1 MAVDVPTA
9 SWSRTMERVSRGFY
23 LGACVLFLAVMW
35 GSSANLLL
43 DSPAGAIAGI
53 LTTLALVALAASVW
67 RWGFRSDIAVVV
79 AAVAAATALVCGL
92 GRVGFRADG
101 AGWWVTVVLA
111 LPLLYVLLGLPDW
124 RGAALACAV
133 VVLAVVARW
142 VVDPHRPA
150 LAVVEVLGACA
161 AAVATAQAASLLRRV
176 GQVNDARERRQV
188 IQLAAEA
195 RSVGKE
201 THTRWVDRFLHDEV
215 AHALRAVTLSERLD
229 RAEVRSIAAEAT
241 DRLTDLSATDPPSVD
256 LGGVLT
262 EVATESGLRVDLEL
276 ASVTVAPDVV
286 DVVAAVVR
294 EALRN
299 VRRHAGV
306 QEAQVVLRTSG
317 DAIVVE
323 VIDRGRGFK
332 PAQVPRDRFG
342 VRDGIV
348 ARMGDIAGTASI
360 TSGGDGTRVRLQW
373 AAECSDDTDWVDQ
386 IRARRVALLIS
397 GPFVVAC
404 VLQCVLRTG
413 ALGHPWAGVLGTVL
427 VALAWCC
434 GAWAYRRRDI
444 GWRMNLVMVAIACA
458 AIALNAYAL
467 PPGASDPTLF
477 WLASSAMPLV
487 AFSVVG
493 RSLLECALAVVVIA
507 MLPIA
512 LLVLTGASLNQILGL
527 AGALFAPFALAPLIL
542 GGAWWTK
549 RGVRRAVQD
558 NEIRQ
563 HSVVRQVEADLR
575 EQALRDRVG
584 GLRARIQP
592 FLADIAADRT
602 DPRAEAV
609 RRRAAVLEAW
619 VRDGLGGP
627 TTQWPTELT
636 GPVRTL
642 RESGSQVTLS
652 QVAPLPPEHLSL
664 VAQVL
669 TALTGSAPARVGV
682 SSTAG
687 PDGTRTTVTVRPVQ
701 QEAVDQITALDVGS
715 LRTDGST
722 YLVVQFDS
730 DPMSGVPRTVPGP
743 PDSAM
748 ITR

>member
-1 MAVDVPTA
+1 
-9 SWSRTMERVSRGFY
+9 MERVSRGFY
-23 LGACVLFLAVMW
+23 VGACVLFLAVMW
-35 GSSANLLL
+35 GSTANLLL
-43 DSPAGAIAGI
+43 DSAPGTIAGVV
-53 LTTLALVALAASVW
+53 TTLALVALAASVW
-67 RWGFRSDIAVVV
+67 RWGFRSDVAVVV

-101 AGWWVTVVLA
+101 AGWWVTIVLA

-124 RGAALACAV
+124 RGVVLASLV

-142 VVDPHRPA
+142 VVDPQRPA

-161 AAVATAQAASLLRRV
+161 AAIATAQAASLLRRV
-176 GQVNDARERRQV
+176 GEVNDARERRQV
-188 IQLAAEA
+188 VQLTAEA
-195 RSVGKE
+195 RSVGQE
-201 THTRWVDRFLHDEV
+201 AHTRWVDRFLHDEV

-241 DRLTDLSATDPPSVD
+241 DRLTDLSATDPPTVD

-262 EVATESGLRVDLEL
+262 EVAGESGLAVELDL
-276 ASVTVAPDVV
+276 ASVTIAPDVV

-306 QEAQVVLRTSG
+306 REARVVLRDDGG
-317 DAIVVE
+317 DIVLD

-332 PAQVPRDRFG
+332 PAQVPRDRYG

-348 ARMGDIAGTASI
+348 ARMADIAGTATI
-360 TSGGDGTRVRLQW
+360 TSDANGTRVRLQW
-373 AAECSDDTDWVDQ
+373 AAETGDDTDWVDQ
-386 IRARRVALLIS
+386 IRARRVAVLIS

-404 VLQCVLRTG
+404 VLQCALRAG
-413 ALGHPWAGVLGTVL
+413 DLRHPWAAVLGTVL
-427 VALAWCC
+427 VVLAWCF

-444 GWRMNLVMVAIACA
+444 GWRMHLVMVAVACA

-467 PPGASDPTLF
+467 PSGAADPTLF
-477 WLASSAMPLV
+477 WLASSTMPLV

-493 RSLLECALAVVVIA
+493 RSLVECALAVLIVA
-507 MLPIA
+507 TFPIA
-512 LLVLTGASLNQILGL
+512 LLVSTGASLNQILGL

-549 RGVRRAVQD
+549 RGVRRALQD

-563 HSVVRQVEADLR
+563 HSVLRQVEADLR

-584 GLRARIQP
+584 DLRARIQP
-592 FLADIAADRT
+592 FLADIALSRS
-602 DPRAEAV
+602 DPRALPV

-627 TTQWPTELT
+627 TTRWPSDLT
-636 GPVRTL
+636 APVHRL
-642 RESGSQVTLS
+642 REGGAQVTLS
-652 QVAPLPPEHLSL
+652 QLTPMPREHLSV
-664 VAQVL
+664 VADVL
-669 TALTGSAPARVGV
+669 GVLATSAPARVGV

-687 PDGTRTTVTVRPVQ
+687 PDGTRTTVTVRPVG
-701 QEAVDQITALDVGS
+701 QEAVERITALGVGS

-730 DPMSGVPRTVPGP
+730 AAVSGVPRTVADASG
-743 PDSAM
+743 SAM
-748 ITR
+748 MQR

>member
-1 MAVDVPTA
+1 
-9 SWSRTMERVSRGFY
+9 MERVSRGFY
-23 LGACVLFLAVMW
+23 VGACVLFLAVMW
-35 GSSANLLL
+35 GSTANLLL
-43 DSPAGAIAGI
+43 DSAAGI
-53 LTTLALVALAASVW
+53 VASTLTTFALVALAIAVW
-67 RWGFRSDIAVVV
+67 RWGFRSDVAVVV
-79 AAVAAATALVCGL
+79 AIVAALTALLCGL

-124 RGAALACAV
+124 RGAALASVV
-133 VVLAVVARW
+133 VVLSVVARW
-142 VVDPHRPA
+142 VVDPHRPG
-150 LAVVEVLGACA
+150 LATVEVLGACA
-161 AAVATAQAASLLRRV
+161 AAIATAQAASLLRRV

-188 IQLAAEA
+188 SQLAAEA

-201 THTRWVDRFLHDEV
+201 AHTRWVDRFLHDEV
-215 AHALRAVTLSERLD
+215 AHALRAVTLSERLE
-229 RAEVRSIAAEAT
+229 RAEVRSIAAAAT
-241 DRLTDLSATDPPSVD
+241 ERLTDLSATEPPPTVD

-262 EVATESGLRVDLEL
+262 DIATESGLEVDLDL

-286 DVVAAVVR
+286 DVVSAVVR

-306 QEAQVVLRTSG
+306 HEARVVLHEDG
-317 DAIVVE
+317 GVIVVD

-332 PAQVPRDRFG
+332 TTQVPRDRFG

-348 ARMGDIAGTASI
+348 ARMGDIGGTATI
-360 TSGGDGTRVRLQW
+360 TSGAHGTQVRLQW
-373 AAECSDDTDWVDQ
+373 AAENSDDTDWVDQ
-386 IRARRVALLIS
+386 IRARRVAVLIS

-404 VLQCVLRTG
+404 VLQCVLRAG
-413 ALGHPWAGVLGTVL
+413 ELRHPWAGVLGTVL
-427 VALAWCC
+427 VVLAWCF

-444 GWRMNLVMVAIACA
+444 GLPMHLVMVAIACA

-467 PPGASDPTLF
+467 PPGAGDPTLF
-477 WLASSAMPLV
+477 WLASSAMPLIS
-487 AFSVVG
+487 FSVVG

-507 MLPIA
+507 VLPIA
-512 LLVLTGASLNQILGL
+512 LLAIGGASLHQILGL
-527 AGALFAPFALAPLIL
+527 SGALFAPFALAPLIL

-549 RGVRRAVQD
+549 RGVRRALQD

-584 GLRARIQP
+584 DLRARIHP
-592 FLADIAADRT
+592 FLADVALDRN
-602 DPRAEAV
+602 DPREVGV

-627 TTQWPTELT
+627 TTRWPDDLA
-636 GPVRTL
+636 PSVQRL
-642 RESGSQVTLS
+642 REAGAQVTLS
-652 QVAPLPPEHLSL
+652 QVVRMPDEH
-664 VAQVL
+664 VAAVGDVLRAL
-669 TALTGSAPARVGV
+669 TAAVPARVGV
-682 SSTAG
+682 SSSDG
-687 PDGTRTTVTVRPVQ
+687 PDGTRTTVTVRPVSP
-701 QEAVDQITALDVGS
+701 EVVEPIRALGAGS
-715 LRTDGST
+715 LRTDRST

-730 DPMSGVPRTVPGP
+730 PAMSGIPRTVSGA

-748 ITR
+748 IGG

>member
-1 MAVDVPTA
+1 
-9 SWSRTMERVSRGFY
+9 MERVSRGFY

-43 DSPAGAIAGI
+43 DTTAGAIAGS
-53 LTTLALVALAASVW
+53 LTTLALVLLGASVW
-67 RWGFRSDIAVVV
+67 RWGFRSDVAVLV
-79 AAVAAATALVCGL
+79 AAVAAATALICGL
-92 GRVGFRADG
+92 GRIGFRADG

-124 RGAALACAV
+124 RGAVLASVV

-188 IQLAAEA
+188 SQLAAET

-201 THTRWVDRFLHDEV
+201 AHTRWVDRFLHDEV

-229 RAEVRSIAAEAT
+229 PAEVRSIAAEAT
-241 DRLTDLSATDPPSVD
+241 GRLTDLSATDPPTVD
-256 LGGVLT
+256 LDGVLT
-262 EVATESGLRVDLEL
+262 DVAAESGLIVDLDL
-276 ASVTVAPDVV
+276 APVTVAPDVV

-306 QEAQVVLRTSG
+306 REARVVLREDG
-317 DAIVVE
+317 GAIVVD
-323 VIDRGRGFK
+323 VIDQGRGFK
-332 PAQVPRDRFG
+332 PSQVPRDRYG

-348 ARMGDIAGTASI
+348 ARMGDIAGTATI
-360 TSGGDGTRVRLQW
+360 TSGATGTQVRLEW
-373 AAECSDDTDWVDQ
+373 ACDVPEDTDWVDQ
-386 IRARRVALLIS
+386 IRARRVAVLIS

-404 VLQCVLRTG
+404 VLQCALR
-413 ALGHPWAGVLGTVL
+413 ANDLLHPWAAVLGTVL
-427 VALAWCC
+427 VVLAWCF

-444 GWRMNLVMVAIACA
+444 GWRMNLAMVVIACA

-467 PPGASDPTLF
+467 PPGATDPTLF
-477 WLASSAMPLV
+477 WLASSTMPLV
-487 AFSVVG
+487 AFSIVG
-493 RSLLECALAVVVIA
+493 RSLLECALAVLVVA
-507 MLPIA
+507 TFPIA
-512 LLVLTGASLNQILGL
+512 LLVSTGASLNQILGL

-549 RGVRRAVQD
+549 RGVRRALQD

-563 HSVVRQVEADLR
+563 HSVLRQIEADLR

-584 GLRARIQP
+584 DLRARIQP
-592 FLADIAADRT
+592 FLANIASDRT
-602 DPRAEAV
+602 DPRALPV

-619 VRDGLGGP
+619 VRDALGGP
-627 TTQWPTELT
+627 TTRWPADLT
-636 GPVRTL
+636 RPVQSL
-642 RESGSQVTLS
+642 RDGGAQVTLS
-652 QVAPLPPEHLSL
+652 QVAPMPGEHVAL
-664 VAQVL
+664 VADVL
-669 TALTGSAPARVGV
+669 RALDASGSPRVGV
-682 SSTAG
+682 SSSAG
-687 PDGTRTTVTVRPVQ
+687 PDGTRTTVTVRPVGHD
-701 QEAVDQITALDVGS
+701 AVDRIRALGAGS

-730 DPMSGVPRTVPGP
+730 AHVSGVPRTVPAA

-748 ITR
+748 MQP